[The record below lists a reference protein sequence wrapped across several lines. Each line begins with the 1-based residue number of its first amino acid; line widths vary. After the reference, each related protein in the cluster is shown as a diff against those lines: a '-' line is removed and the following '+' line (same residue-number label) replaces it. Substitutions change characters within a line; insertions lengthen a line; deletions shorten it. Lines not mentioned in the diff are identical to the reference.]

1 MRGAP
6 VTPSGELLDRAFS
19 ALADP
24 TRRAILERLARGPI
38 TVGELAEPFEISLP
52 AISKHLAVL
61 ERARL
66 IRREPDAQW
75 RRCSLDPAGLQPAL
89 DWMERARSFWTESL
103 DNLADYLIHEQE
115 DSTHGSSRNP
125 RKKPG
130 RRPKK
135 RGV

>member
-1 MRGAP
+1 M
-6 VTPSGELLDRAFS
+6 TPSGELLDRAFA

-24 TRRAILERLARGPI
+24 TRRAILERLAGGPT
-38 TVGELAEPFEISLP
+38 TVGDLAEPFDISLP

-61 ERARL
+61 ERARM
-66 IRREPDAQW
+66 IRREPEAQW
-75 RRCSLDPAGLQPAL
+75 RRCSLEPAGLQPAL

-103 DNLADYLIHEQE
+103 DNLAVYLNDEQE
-115 DSTHGSSRNP
+115 DSRHGSNRNP

-130 RRPKK
+130 RRAKK

>member
-1 MRGAP
+1 M
-6 VTPSGELLDRAFS
+6 TPSGELLDRAFS

-24 TRRAILERLARGPI
+24 TRRAILERLASGPI

-66 IRREPDAQW
+66 IRREPEAQW

-89 DWMERARSFWTESL
+89 
-103 DNLADYLIHEQE
+103 
-115 DSTHGSSRNP
+115 HGL
-125 RKKPG
+125 G
-130 RRPKK
+130 R
-135 RGV
+135 

>member
-1 MRGAP
+1 MD
-6 VTPSGELLDRAFS
+6 PSPQLLDRAFF

-24 TRRAILERLARGPI
+24 TRRAIIERLADGPA

-75 RRCSLDPAGLQPAL
+75 RRCSLEPNGLRPAL
-89 DWMERARSFWTESL
+89 DWIERARAFWTESL
-103 DNLADYLIHEQE
+103 DNLAGFLNEE
-115 DSTHGSSRNP
+115 GEESRHGASRNA
-125 RKKPG
+125 RKKP
-130 RRPKK
+130 RRRRTAKDL
-135 RGV
+135 